1 MVTLSWTESSPAP
14 RAWSGLQRSWG
25 RPSRAGAGSGA
36 GVGRGGAGR
45 GAGGALGRTAP
56 GTLSP
61 AVPQSVPWRAG
72 SGTGCCW
79 RTPSSWCWCA
89 GGGSRGCGG
98 TALPGWPCCG
108 QPAWWWGCE
117 CGAGGRDGA
126 PAAGK
131 ASQQRSPGFPVPSSN
146 SAGRTVPRRLI
157 PGRDPGDGG
166 LI

>member
-1 MVTLSWTESSPAP
+1 MLSRYPGPNPAQHP
-14 RAWSGLQRSWG
+14 ADCSE
-25 RPSRAGAGSGA
+25 AGADRAGSGPGA
-36 GVGRGGAGR
+36 GQHGAGR

-61 AVPQSVPWRAG
+61 AAPQSVPWRAG

-89 GGGSRGCGG
+89 GGGSRACGG

-126 PAAGK
+126 PAEGK
-131 ASQQRSPGFPVPSSN
+131 ASQNAARASPCHPQ
-146 SAGRTVPRRLI
+146 TPR
-157 PGRDPGDGG
+157 GEQSQGG
-166 LI
+166 